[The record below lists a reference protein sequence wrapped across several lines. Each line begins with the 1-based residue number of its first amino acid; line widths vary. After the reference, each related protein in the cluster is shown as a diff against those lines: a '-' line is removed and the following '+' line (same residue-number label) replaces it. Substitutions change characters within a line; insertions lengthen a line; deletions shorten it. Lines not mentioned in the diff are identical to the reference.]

1 MANSFTDVILDLN
14 RELSQEGLYF
24 RFEGYIET
32 WRAYLNL
39 TDVML
44 DEMYVL
50 SKELLAWAMY
60 FEEVMAW
67 VSWRLSTE
75 QNKML
80 YFKSFYEEVSV
91 THPEFARIKNIYES
105 ADRLQ
110 RKLRLALK
118 HLKSQHKA
126 FVRAHED
133 LTNLYVIQMDKQFKV
148 FE

>member
-1 MANSFTDVILDLN
+1 MANFIEAVQDLN
-14 RELSQEGLYF
+14 RELSHEGLYF

-32 WRAYLNL
+32 WQEYLAL

-44 DEMYVL
+44 DEMFVL

-67 VSWRLSTE
+67 VEWRLTTE
-75 QNKML
+75 QNKLM
-80 YFKSFYEEVSV
+80 YFKSFYETVSV
-91 THPEFARIKNIYES
+91 THPEFPKIKHIYET

-110 RKLRLALK
+110 RKLKLVLK
-118 HLKSQHKA
+118 HLKSQRKA
-126 FVRAHED
+126 FLRAHED
-133 LTNLYVIQMDKQFKV
+133 LTQLYVTQMNKQFNV

>member
-1 MANSFTDVILDLN
+1 MESVQDLN

-32 WRAYLNL
+32 WRAYLEL
-39 TDVML
+39 TDVMV
-44 DEMYVL
+44 DEMFVL
-50 SKELLAWAMY
+50 SKELLAWSVY

-75 QNKML
+75 QNKLL
-80 YFKSFYEEVSV
+80 YFKSFYESVSV
-91 THPEFARIKNIYES
+91 THPEFAKIKLIYET

-110 RKLRLALK
+110 RKLKLVLK
-118 HLKSQHKA
+118 HLKSQQKA
-126 FVRAHED
+126 FRRAHED
-133 LTNLYVIQMDKQFKV
+133 LTHLYITQMNKQFKV

>member
-1 MANSFTDVILDLN
+1 MANFIEAVQDLN

-32 WRAYLNL
+32 WRAYLEL
-39 TDVML
+39 TDVMV
-44 DEMYVL
+44 DEMFVL

-67 VSWRLSTE
+67 VAWRLSTE
-75 QNKML
+75 QNKLL
-80 YFKSFYEEVSV
+80 YFKSFYETVSV
-91 THPEFARIKNIYES
+91 THPEFAKIKYIYET

-110 RKLRLALK
+110 RKLRVVLK
-118 HLKSQHKA
+118 HLKAQQKA
-126 FVRAHED
+126 FTRAHEN
-133 LTNLYVIQMDKQFKV
+133 LTHLYITQTNKQFNV